1 MEHRLHAG
9 EHVVGHR
16 RALALGHRH
25 DGVAA
30 LLLERGH
37 PPERTSRGPEQLINL
52 ALLPTR
58 LCHAA
63 GSGDVNE
70 LTRLLDA
77 HPAHVSESDYDDRT
91 ALHVAVCQDQ
101 REAVT
106 LLLARGA
113 KTTAKDHW
121 GHTPADDA
129 KRLDN
134 QKMQA
139 LLAASLTPSWSP
151 RGN

>member
-1 MEHRLHAG
+1 M
-9 EHVVGHR
+9 
-16 RALALGHRH
+16 
-25 DGVAA
+25 
-30 LLLERGH
+30 
-37 PPERTSRGPEQLINL
+37 
-52 ALLPTR
+52 
-58 LCHAA
+58 
-63 GSGDVNE
+63 
-70 LTRLLDA
+70 
-77 HPAHVSESDYDDRT
+77 
-91 ALHVAVCQDQ
+91 CQDQ

-113 KTTAKDHW
+113 KSTAKDHW